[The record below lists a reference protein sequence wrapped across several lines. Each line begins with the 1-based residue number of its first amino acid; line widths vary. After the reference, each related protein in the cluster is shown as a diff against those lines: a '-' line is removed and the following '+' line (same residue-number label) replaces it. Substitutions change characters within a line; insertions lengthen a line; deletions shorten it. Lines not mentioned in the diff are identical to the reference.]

1 MILLRQTDTYIFDE
15 LKERNYILCLET
27 SSSVCS
33 VALGCGK
40 QLLGIKE
47 SAESNIHGKLLA
59 VFVDEVMR
67 DAGIKTEQLSAV
79 AVSAGPG
86 SYTGLR
92 IGMATAKGLC
102 FGLNVPLIAISTT
115 ESMVQA
121 FLQRQRPPAGD
132 LLVPMVDARRLE
144 VFTRVFDHDGKPISE
159 PKNYISGQDG
169 LLPAECTGQV
179 HLFGSGAE
187 KMKPGFKDVRVVVY
201 PESYVH
207 AENLLELAYSRMES
221 GTFDSPAYTV
231 PFYGK
236 EWQKG

>member
-1 MILLRQTDTYIFDE
+1 M
-15 LKERNYILCLET
+15 
-27 SSSVCS
+27 
-33 VALGCGK
+33 ALGCGGR
-40 QLLGIKE
+40 LLGFKE
-47 SAESNIHGKLLA
+47 SADPNSHGKRLA
-59 VFVDEVMR
+59 VFIEELLR
-67 DAGIKTEQLSAV
+67 ESAIKIEQISAV

-102 FGLNVPLIAISTT
+102 FGLNIPLIAISTT
-115 ESMVQA
+115 ESMVHS
-121 FLQRQRPPAGD
+121 FLQKERPEAGG

-144 VFTRVFDHDGKPISE
+144 VFTRVFDHEGKPISE
-159 PKNYISGQDG
+159 PMNYISGQDG
-169 LLPAECTGQV
+169 LLPAECTGRV

-187 KMKPGFKDVRVVVY
+187 KMKSGFKDVDVVVY

-221 GTFDSPAYTV
+221 GAFDSPAYTV

>member
-1 MILLRQTDTYIFDE
+1 MFTQAGTCIFDK
-15 LKERNYILCLET
+15 LNAAHYILCLET

-33 VALGCGK
+33 VALSCGK

-59 VFVDEVMR
+59 VFIGEVMR
-67 DAGIKTEQLSAV
+67 DAGIKTEELSAV

-115 ESMVQA
+115 ESMVHA
-121 FLQRQRPPAGD
+121 FLQRQRPSAGD

-144 VFTRVFDHDGKPISE
+144 VFTRVFNHEGKPISE
-159 PKNYISGQDG
+159 PKSYISGQDG
-169 LLPAECTGQV
+169 LLPEECTGLV
-179 HLFGSGAE
+179 HLFGTGAE

-221 GTFDSPAYTV
+221 GAFDSPAYAV

-236 EWQKG
+236 EWQRG

>member
-1 MILLRQTDTYIFDE
+1 LSDAH
-15 LKERNYILCLET
+15 YILCLET
-27 SSSVCS
+27 SSAVCS
-33 VALGCGK
+33 VALGCGGR
-40 QLLGIKE
+40 LLGFKE
-47 SAESNIHGKLLA
+47 SADPNSHGKRLA
-59 VFVDEVMR
+59 VFIEELLR
-67 DAGIKTEQLSAV
+67 ESAIKIEQISAV

-102 FGLNVPLIAISTT
+102 FGLNIPLIAISTT
-115 ESMVQA
+115 ESMVHS
-121 FLQRQRPPAGD
+121 FLQKERPEAGG

-144 VFTRVFDHDGKPISE
+144 VFTRVFDHEGKPISE
-159 PKNYISGQDG
+159 PMNYISGQDG
-169 LLPAECTGQV
+169 LLPAECTGRV

-187 KMKPGFKDVRVVVY
+187 KMKSGFKDVDVVVY

-221 GTFDSPAYTV
+221 GAFDSPAYTV